1 MVGTKEARRIVSN
14 IAAPLASIGANGIFD
29 QGSAADVGA
38 LEPDG
43 VPTMALADD
52 ESKYFWYHHTAAD
65 TVDKLDPRQ
74 LNFCVAA
81 MAVMA
86 YGVADASAALPR
98 ALKNP
103 PAEK

>member
-1 MVGTKEARRIVSN
+1 VSKL
-14 IAAPLASIGANGIFD
+14 AEPLSRIGANRIFN

-52 ESKYFWYHHTAAD
+52 ESKYFWYHHTDAD

-74 LNFCVAA
+74 LSLCVAA

-86 YGVADASAALPR
+86 YGVADAPSALPR
-98 ALKNP
+98 VVKKPA
-103 PAEK
+103 AEK

>member
-1 MVGTKEARRIVSN
+1 VGADRIFN
-14 IAAPLASIGANGIFD
+14 

-43 VPTMALADD
+43 VPTMALTDD

-65 TVDKLDPRQ
+65 TMDKINPRQ
-74 LNFCVAA
+74 LSLCVAA

-86 YGVADASAALPR
+86 YGVADAPSVLPR
-98 ALKNP
+98 AEKA
-103 PAEK
+103 PAVAK